1 MAAPPRTRLSISH
14 NHNTENQ
21 IPFHHFLDPFNRSED
36 QTWHI
41 QPVEDPFNIEEWQS
55 IDQVAPEQTWADHH
69 SKEEYVDQAN
79 ILAQQGQVL
88 GEIPDVLTTTT
99 GSTLGREL

>member
-14 NHNTENQ
+14 NHNTKTQ
-21 IPFHHFLDPFNRSED
+21 IPFHHFLDPFNKSKD

-88 GEIPDVLTTTT
+88 EEIPDVLTTTT
-99 GSTLGREL
+99 GNTLGRAL